1 MLVADRQC
9 GSDGLF
15 PSPSHFLSLL
25 LRIKQKFHFICFL
38 YTIWYSFFL
47 LLFFFLSFVDYFFS
61 SISSLIIWFHLI
73 FILNLILILLIS
85 IYLFIFFIIF
95 LIEFCFSYHSST
107 FDFDLFLYQIWSSFF
122 YCYLFFF
129 CILFLLPFFFSQF
142 FPSVFCD

>member
-1 MLVADRQC
+1 VLVADRQC

-47 LLFFFLSFVDYFFS
+47 LLFFFFIFCRLFFLFNFISHHLVSFNFYIKFDPYSFNF
-61 SISSLIIWFHLI
+61 
-73 FILNLILILLIS
+73 
-85 IYLFIFFIIF
+85 YLFIYFFIIF